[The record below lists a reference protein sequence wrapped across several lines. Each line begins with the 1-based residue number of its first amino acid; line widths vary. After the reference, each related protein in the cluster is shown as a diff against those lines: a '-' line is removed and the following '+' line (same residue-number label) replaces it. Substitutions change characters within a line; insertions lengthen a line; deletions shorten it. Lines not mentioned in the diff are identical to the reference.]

1 MRERLT
7 YDRKC
12 YTIADYYI
20 SYKEYIEP
28 NTQYDV
34 DLKTFKAI
42 VTDYFKFIRDEI
54 MLNCKEFKLPCRLGK
69 LSIIKHMPKEFTGK
83 SLRWDWKATRETGK
97 PVYLLNE
104 HSNYFKYRFYWQKKD
119 CLLINK
125 GAYQFVA
132 CRQNKRDLAQLIFK
146 KIKRLSRIMIVNRM
160 ISSKSVIAKVI
171 ADLDLKE
178 DQIRITDIREWILE
192 AILKIG
198 AIQQYDHK
206 VVILPIINHQ
216 AALPCDLYKLGQV
229 AFSFQNDGGW
239 LPMRKTTSSFGIFH
253 DRGCGKPCM
262 LIHDTELFPLV
273 KNMFNLTS
281 DTEALQKLNEDTSLR
296 QTLSI
301 LLNQWTV
308 GTVNGKYVNGSIG
321 HRDSTMFSN
330 ELQYMTKPGYIMT
343 NIPEGFVKVSY
354 YAIFTDEEAM
364 PMIPDIESYKEA
376 IFWYVTMK
384 LMYPK
389 KLKGQISQGDYY
401 DIRNSYNFY
410 RKQAYAEA
418 MMPGTDE
425 IESIKNTWNKL
436 YTEFDDHDTFFSTT
450 GDEQNIY
457 NQNR

>member
-1 MRERLT
+1 
-7 YDRKC
+7 
-12 YTIADYYI
+12 
-20 SYKEYIEP
+20 
-28 NTQYDV
+28 
-34 DLKTFKAI
+34 
-42 VTDYFKFIRDEI
+42 
-54 MLNCKEFKLPCRLGK
+54 
-69 LSIIKHMPKEFTGK
+69 
-83 SLRWDWKATRETGK
+83 
-97 PVYLLNE
+97 
-104 HSNYFKYRFYWQKKD
+104 
-119 CLLINK
+119 
-125 GAYQFVA
+125 
-132 CRQNKRDLAQLIFK
+132 
-146 KIKRLSRIMIVNRM
+146 MIVNRM

-376 IFWYVTMK
+376 IFWYETNV
-384 LMYPK
+384 
-389 KLKGQISQGDYY
+389 S
-401 DIRNSYNFY
+401 
-410 RKQAYAEA
+410 
-418 MMPGTDE
+418 
-425 IESIKNTWNKL
+425 
-436 YTEFDDHDTFFSTT
+436 
-450 GDEQNIY
+450 
-457 NQNR
+457 